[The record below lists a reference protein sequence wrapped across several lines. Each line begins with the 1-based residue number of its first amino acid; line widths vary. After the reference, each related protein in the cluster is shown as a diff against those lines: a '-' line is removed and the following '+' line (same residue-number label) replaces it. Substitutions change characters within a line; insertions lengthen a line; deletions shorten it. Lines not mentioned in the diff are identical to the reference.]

1 MTRSTELDTWFD
13 HWSAHID
20 EWESRTGR
28 TLLGIS
34 SNRGSFEQ
42 WCDRHNHKMA
52 LIRTTMSTLAAVAS
66 LMVLWKVW

>member
-1 MTRSTELDTWFD
+1 MTRSSELDTWLN
-13 HWSAHID
+13 HWSGQID
-20 EWESRTGR
+20 EWEQRTGN

-52 LIRTTMSTLAAVAS
+52 LIRTTMSTLAALAS
-66 LMVLWKVW
+66 VIVLWKVW